1 MCICGWEAGGRR
13 GEGGRV
19 EGWRELKLPF
29 AYSLSS
35 LGASFPLPEHYP
47 DSLETPVL
55 LPLPPPVSLQGREQA
70 GGRRGGWGKG
80 GDLQETRVE
89 CVCVRGEGGRGS
101 RATLVSYLF
110 YLQPAPHTAF
120 TGFL

>member
-1 MCICGWEAGGRR
+1 MCMCGWKGGGGR

-47 DSLETPVL
+47 DSLETPDL
-55 LPLPPPVSLQGREQA
+55 LPPLPPPVSLQGREQA

-89 CVCVRGEGGRGS
+89 CVCVRGGGREGE
-101 RATLVSYLF
+101 
-110 YLQPAPHTAF
+110 
-120 TGFL
+120 